1 LPAPFIQGAFVAAE
15 GVVFYACPWQ
25 SGRPVIHPTHLSVK
39 NITQGTMRRF
49 PLKTELTLPC
59 ANAMFMIKKTTVLKG
74 ETAVEKPALLNYI
87 LEKRHHHFRKELN
100 ADEHLEVTLT
110 DADDFRLFIIVPV
123 EQGFAPIG
131 LTQKFISPRTLR
143 SVNGREVELAEG
155 GELAYVD
162 DGKLYFVQI
171 DCRPGEKV
179 RL

>member
-1 LPAPFIQGAFVAAE
+1 
-15 GVVFYACPWQ
+15 
-25 SGRPVIHPTHLSVK
+25 
-39 NITQGTMRRF
+39 
-49 PLKTELTLPC
+49 
-59 ANAMFMIKKTTVLKG
+59 
-74 ETAVEKPALLNYI
+74 VEKPALLNYI